1 MKLLQLTS
9 DNPNFKTL
17 NFNPTLN
24 IVAGLQL
31 TEEEKKTINSIGKS
45 LTLTLVQLM
54 FGGKLDTKNPKE
66 KKLKDF
72 LSTYGVFYLHFNHNE
87 KNYEIKKDFSSPKFY
102 INDVEIAQKDYTE
115 ELNKIFFEENSNF
128 SFRQVF
134 NSFARRF
141 GGDYYSSPIRQQG
154 MPLTDYPQRLNNLK
168 LLHID
173 TGLVEEN
180 FKIKD
185 QISKLENAQ
194 KFIKEY
200 QDALDK
206 VNLKDLKDEYSQLIE
221 DKKNF
226 VIAQN
231 YDTIKVEADELTE
244 ELNNIRNAIQKGK
257 NLLQKKQQNLLAS
270 ENIDIDSNEITNLYK
285 EAEFFFDDKVVKRLE
300 DAQKFHN
307 RLISNR
313 KNRIQIEIKE
323 LNLKQDK
330 LTKKHDLVS
339 EKRDGKLALLDT
351 TGALEEYH
359 AIEEKIKNLYQEIE
373 KLTKYQKLLSEFS
386 IEKSELDVKSTIVKQ
401 KSILYLDKEKD
412 YLEKIEDEFRF
423 IVKKFYDY
431 HGGSFKIKEAR
442 KAKYL
447 YDIFIEID
455 GDGGQSVG
463 NIGIFCYDILLYQM
477 NKNIFNFLAHDGCI
491 FSEMDGRQKAMI
503 FKIVIELIKE
513 NDLQYFINI
522 GDNSLKE
529 VLEQAILTDD
539 EKDFIQKHIILKL
552 YDRDPKE
559 RFFGEAF
566 S

>member
-17 NFNPTLN
+17 NFQSTLN

-87 KNYEIKKDFSSPKFY
+87 KNYEIKKNFSSPKFH

-115 ELNKIFFEENSNF
+115 ELNKIFFEEKSNF

-154 MPLTDYPQRLNNLK
+154 MPLTDYTQRVNNLK

-173 TGLVEEN
+173 TNLVEEN
-180 FKIKD
+180 FEIKD
-185 QISKLENAQ
+185 KISKLEKAENV
-194 KFIKEY
+194 ITEY
-200 QDALDK
+200 QNALDQ
-206 VNLKDLKDEYSQLIE
+206 VNLKDLKDEYNQLVE

-226 VIAQN
+226 VIAQS
-231 YDTIKVEADELTE
+231 YDAIKVEADSLTE
-244 ELNNIRNAIQKGK
+244 KLNNIRNSVQKIR
-257 NLLQKKQQNLLAS
+257 NLLQKKEQNLLAS
-270 ENIDIDSNEITNLYK
+270 KNIDIDADEITNLYK
-285 EAEFFFDDKVVKRLE
+285 EAEFFFDEKVVKRLD
-300 DAQKFHN
+300 DAQSFHN
-307 RLISNR
+307 KLVLNR
-313 KNRIQIEIKE
+313 KNRIQMEIEE
-323 LNLKQDK
+323 LNLEKDALNKKVQLLSTQRDEK
-330 LTKKHDLVS
+330 LMI
-339 EKRDGKLALLDT
+339 LDS

-359 AIEEKIKNLYQEIE
+359 SIEEKIKNLHQEIQ
-373 KLTKYQKLLSEFS
+373 KLTKYEKLLSEFT
-386 IEKSELDVKSTIVKQ
+386 IEKSELDVESTTIKR
-401 KSILYLDKEKD
+401 KSILYLEKEKD
-412 YLEKIEDEFRF
+412 YLESIEDEFRV
-423 IVKKFYDY
+423 IVKKFYEH
-431 HGGSFKIKEAR
+431 HGGSLKIKDT
-442 KAKYL
+442 KTAKYL

-463 NIGIFCYDILLYQM
+463 NVGIFCYDILLYQM
-477 NKNIFNFLAHDGCI
+477 NKNILNFLAHDGCI

-522 GDNSLKE
+522 GQDSLE
-529 VLEQAILTDD
+529 MVLKQTILTDD
-539 EKDFIQKHIILKL
+539 EKEFIQKHIILEL
-552 YDRDPKE
+552 YDTEPKN